1 LQKGTDFMIAKL
13 QFYLKRIQDGRL
25 KEMWTQTLWLYS
37 YVRKYWF
44 SIVLYTLIGLG
55 GTGISLITS
64 LLSRDLVDIVT
75 GHKSNELLKTFIMYI
90 SFTLAN
96 VILSKILDYIATII
110 SLKIDNAIKAD
121 IFEKMLLTRLEP
133 LMSYHTGDLLTRWSS
148 DASVISDGVLNWLP
162 DLLIAIVRFL
172 SALGIVLYYDPLFA
186 LLAIAGMPVSLLM
199 SKTLLSRMQSRN
211 LESAALNA
219 KMMGF
224 HQESFSN
231 IQTIKAF
238 DLIPLYVKKLHEY
251 QKEYLQLQKKYQKL
265 GILSSVFLSFV
276 GLIVSYSCYGLGI
289 YRVWSGTISYGT
301 MTLFLSLSGTLTGT
315 LNTLVGMVPSAINIT
330 TSSGRLMD
338 IIKMPREDHSAAPK
352 IDAFYQKNKQDGLSI
367 SLQDIQ
373 YAYAHGDTVFEHT
386 DLVIEPDQIIALIG
400 PSGEG
405 KTTMLRILLALLEP
419 QSGSLSIQNAKDT
432 SVFVDYSPAIRRLF
446 SYVPQGN
453 AMFSGTIAQNMRNV
467 KPDATDEEIITC
479 LKTACAWDFVHKLP
493 DGIYS
498 TIGERGRGFSEGQ
511 VQRLSIARALLKK
524 APFLLLDEAT
534 SALDTVTEHRLLQ
547 NIMQKRA
554 AGSCIVTTHRPT
566 VLTICDKVYAIREK
580 HCELLSSED
589 VDKILSNQQ

>member
-1 LQKGTDFMIAKL
+1 MIAKL

-25 KEMWTQTLWLYS
+25 KEMWAQTLWLYS

-148 DASVISDGVLNWLP
+148 DASVIADGVLNWLP

-386 DLVIEPDQIIALIG
+386 GLVIEPDQIIALIG

-419 QSGSLSIQNAKDT
+419 QSGSLSIQNAKDA

>member
-1 LQKGTDFMIAKL
+1 MIAKL

-25 KEMWTQTLWLYS
+25 KEMWAQTLWLYS

-238 DLIPLYVKKLHEY
+238 DLIPLYVKRLYEY

-265 GILSSVFLSFV
+265 GILSSVFLSFI
-276 GLIVSYSCYGLGI
+276 GLLVSYSCYGLGI

-419 QSGSLSIQNAKDT
+419 QSGSLSIQNAKDA

-467 KPDATDEEIITC
+467 KPDATDEEIIAC

>member
-1 LQKGTDFMIAKL
+1 MIAKL

-199 SKTLLSRMQSRN
+199 SKTLLSRRQSRN

-373 YAYAHGDTVFEHT
+373 YAYTHGDTVFEHT

-589 VDKILSNQQ
+589 IDKILSNQQ

>member
-1 LQKGTDFMIAKL
+1 MIAKL

-419 QSGSLSIQNAKDT
+419 QSGSLSIQNAKDA

>member
-1 LQKGTDFMIAKL
+1 MIAKL

-238 DLIPLYVKKLHEY
+238 DLIPLYVKRLYEY

-265 GILSSVFLSFV
+265 GILSSVFLSFI
-276 GLIVSYSCYGLGI
+276 GLLVSYSCYGLGI

-419 QSGSLSIQNAKDT
+419 QSGSLSIQNAK
-432 SVFVDYSPAIRRLF
+432 
-446 SYVPQGN
+446 
-453 AMFSGTIAQNMRNV
+453 M
-467 KPDATDEEIITC
+467 
-479 LKTACAWDFVHKLP
+479 H
-493 DGIYS
+493 
-498 TIGERGRGFSEGQ
+498 
-511 VQRLSIARALLKK
+511 
-524 APFLLLDEAT
+524 PFLLII
-534 SALDTVTEHRLLQ
+534 LLQ
-547 NIMQKRA
+547 YVGCFPMFHKEMRCFPVQLHKICVMSNPMPQMKRSLPA
-554 AGSCIVTTHRPT
+554 
-566 VLTICDKVYAIREK
+566 
-580 HCELLSSED
+580 
-589 VDKILSNQQ
+589 

>member
-1 LQKGTDFMIAKL
+1 MIAKL

-373 YAYAHGDTVFEHT
+373 YAYTHGDTVFEHT

-580 HCELLSSED
+580 HCELLSSEY

>member
-1 LQKGTDFMIAKL
+1 MIAKL

-75 GHKSNELLKTFIMYI
+75 GHKSNELLKTFIMYV

-566 VLTICDKVYAIREK
+566 VLTICDKVYVIREK

>member
-1 LQKGTDFMIAKL
+1 MIAKL
-13 QFYLKRIQDGRL
+13 QFYLKRMQDGRL

-419 QSGSLSIQNAKDT
+419 QSGSLSIQNAKDA

-566 VLTICDKVYAIREK
+566 VLTICDKVYAIHEK

>member
-1 LQKGTDFMIAKL
+1 MIAKL

-148 DASVISDGVLNWLP
+148 DASVIADGVLNWLP

-386 DLVIEPDQIIALIG
+386 GLVIEPDQIIALIG

-419 QSGSLSIQNAKDT
+419 QSGSLSIQNAKDA
-432 SVFVDYSPAIRRLF
+432 SVFIDYSPAIRRLF

-589 VDKILSNQQ
+589 VDKILYNQQ

>member
-1 LQKGTDFMIAKL
+1 MIAKL

-315 LNTLVGMVPSAINIT
+315 LNTLVGMIPSAINIT

>member
-1 LQKGTDFMIAKL
+1 MIAKL

-419 QSGSLSIQNAKDT
+419 QSGSLSIQNAKDA

-580 HCELLSSED
+580 HCELLSSKD

>member
-1 LQKGTDFMIAKL
+1 M
-13 QFYLKRIQDGRL
+13 
-25 KEMWTQTLWLYS
+25 
-37 YVRKYWF
+37 
-44 SIVLYTLIGLG
+44 
-55 GTGISLITS
+55 
-64 LLSRDLVDIVT
+64 
-75 GHKSNELLKTFIMYI
+75 
-90 SFTLAN
+90 
-96 VILSKILDYIATII
+96 
-110 SLKIDNAIKAD
+110 
-121 IFEKMLLTRLEP
+121 
-133 LMSYHTGDLLTRWSS
+133 
-148 DASVISDGVLNWLP
+148 
-162 DLLIAIVRFL
+162 RFL

-238 DLIPLYVKKLHEY
+238 DLIPLYVKRLHEY

-265 GILSSVFLSFV
+265 GILSSVFLSFI
-276 GLIVSYSCYGLGI
+276 GLLVSYSCYGLGI

-419 QSGSLSIQNAKDT
+419 QFGSLSIQNAKDA

-467 KPDATDEEIITC
+467 KPDATDEEIIAC

>member
-1 LQKGTDFMIAKL
+1 MIAKL

-25 KEMWTQTLWLYS
+25 KEMWAQTLWLYS

-419 QSGSLSIQNAKDT
+419 QSGSLSIQNAKDA

>member
-1 LQKGTDFMIAKL
+1 MIAKL

-25 KEMWTQTLWLYS
+25 KEMWAQTLWLYS

>member
-1 LQKGTDFMIAKL
+1 MIAKL

-148 DASVISDGVLNWLP
+148 DASVIADGVLNWLP

-386 DLVIEPDQIIALIG
+386 GLVIEPDQIIALIG

-419 QSGSLSIQNAKDT
+419 QSGSLSIQNAKDA

-589 VDKILSNQQ
+589 VEKILSNQQ

>member
-1 LQKGTDFMIAKL
+1 MIAKL
-13 QFYLKRIQDGRL
+13 QFYLKRIQDGCL

-238 DLIPLYVKKLHEY
+238 DLIPLYVKRLHEY

-265 GILSSVFLSFV
+265 GILSSVFLSFI
-276 GLIVSYSCYGLGI
+276 GLLVSYSCYGLGI

-419 QSGSLSIQNAKDT
+419 QSGSLSIQNAKDA

-467 KPDATDEEIITC
+467 KPDAADEEIITC

-589 VDKILSNQQ
+589 VNKILSNQQ

>member
-1 LQKGTDFMIAKL
+1 MIAKL

-25 KEMWTQTLWLYS
+25 KEMWVQTLWLYS

>member
-1 LQKGTDFMIAKL
+1 MIAKL

-265 GILSSVFLSFV
+265 GILSSVFLSFI
-276 GLIVSYSCYGLGI
+276 GLLVSYSCYGLGI

-547 NIMQKRA
+547 NIMQKRS

>member
-1 LQKGTDFMIAKL
+1 MIAKL

-276 GLIVSYSCYGLGI
+276 GLLVSYSCYGLGI

-386 DLVIEPDQIIALIG
+386 NLVIEPDQIIALIG

>member
-1 LQKGTDFMIAKL
+1 MIAKL

-25 KEMWTQTLWLYS
+25 KEMWAQTLWLYS

-238 DLIPLYVKKLHEY
+238 DLIPLYVKRLYEY

-265 GILSSVFLSFV
+265 GILSSVFLSFI
-276 GLIVSYSCYGLGI
+276 GLLVSYSCYGLGI

-419 QSGSLSIQNAKDT
+419 QSGSLSIQNAKDA

-534 SALDTVTEHRLLQ
+534 SALDTITEHRLLQ

>member
-1 LQKGTDFMIAKL
+1 MIAKL

-276 GLIVSYSCYGLGI
+276 GLLVSYSCYGLGI

>member
-1 LQKGTDFMIAKL
+1 MIAKL

-238 DLIPLYVKKLHEY
+238 DLIPLYVKRLHEY

-265 GILSSVFLSFV
+265 GILSSVFLSFI
-276 GLIVSYSCYGLGI
+276 GLLVSYSCYGLGI

-352 IDAFYQKNKQDGLSI
+352 IDAFYQKNNQDGLSI

-419 QSGSLSIQNAKDT
+419 QSGSLSIQNAKDA

-467 KPDATDEEIITC
+467 KPDATDEEIIAC

>member
-1 LQKGTDFMIAKL
+1 MIAKL

-25 KEMWTQTLWLYS
+25 KAMWAQTLWLYS

-238 DLIPLYVKKLHEY
+238 DLIPLYVKRLHEY

-265 GILSSVFLSFV
+265 GILSSVFLSFI
-276 GLIVSYSCYGLGI
+276 GLLVSYSCYGLGI

-301 MTLFLSLSGTLTGT
+301 MTLFLSLSGTLTCT

-419 QSGSLSIQNAKDT
+419 QSGSLSIQNAKDA

>member
-1 LQKGTDFMIAKL
+1 MIAKL

-238 DLIPLYVKKLHEY
+238 DLIPLYVKRLHEY

-265 GILSSVFLSFV
+265 GILSSVFLSFI
-276 GLIVSYSCYGLGI
+276 GLLVSYSCYGLGI

-419 QSGSLSIQNAKDT
+419 QSGSLSIQNAKDA

-580 HCELLSSED
+580 HCELLSSKD

>member
-1 LQKGTDFMIAKL
+1 MIAKL

-265 GILSSVFLSFV
+265 GILSSVFLSFI
-276 GLIVSYSCYGLGI
+276 GLLVSYSCYGLGI

-419 QSGSLSIQNAKDT
+419 QSGSLSIQNAKDA

-580 HCELLSSED
+580 HCELLSSKD

>member
-1 LQKGTDFMIAKL
+1 MIAKL

-238 DLIPLYVKKLHEY
+238 DLIPLYVKRLHEY

-265 GILSSVFLSFV
+265 GILSSVFLSFI
-276 GLIVSYSCYGLGI
+276 GLLVSYSCYGLGI

-419 QSGSLSIQNAKDT
+419 QSGSLSIQNAKDA

-589 VDKILSNQQ
+589 VNKILSNQQ

>member
-1 LQKGTDFMIAKL
+1 MIAKL

-55 GTGISLITS
+55 GTGISLITR

-238 DLIPLYVKKLHEY
+238 DLIPLYVKRLHEY

-265 GILSSVFLSFV
+265 GILSSVFLSFI
-276 GLIVSYSCYGLGI
+276 GLLVSYSCYGLGI

-373 YAYAHGDTVFEHT
+373 YAYAHSDTVFEHT

-419 QSGSLSIQNAKDT
+419 QSGSLSIQNAKDA

>member
-1 LQKGTDFMIAKL
+1 MIAKL

-238 DLIPLYVKKLHEY
+238 DLIPLYVKRLHEY

-265 GILSSVFLSFV
+265 GILSSVFLSFI
-276 GLIVSYSCYGLGI
+276 GLLVSYSCYGLGI

-419 QSGSLSIQNAKDT
+419 QSGSLSIQNAKDA

-534 SALDTVTEHRLLQ
+534 SALDAVTEHRLLQ

>member
-1 LQKGTDFMIAKL
+1 MIAKL

-25 KEMWTQTLWLYS
+25 KEMWAQTLWLYS

-238 DLIPLYVKKLHEY
+238 DLIPLYVKRLHEY

-265 GILSSVFLSFV
+265 GILSSVFLSFI
-276 GLIVSYSCYGLGI
+276 GLLVSYSCYGLGI

-419 QSGSLSIQNAKDT
+419 QSGSLSIQNAKDA
-432 SVFVDYSPAIRRLF
+432 SVFVDYSPAIRWLF

>member
-1 LQKGTDFMIAKL
+1 MIAKL

-25 KEMWTQTLWLYS
+25 KEMWAQTLWLYS

-219 KMMGF
+219 KMIGF

>member
-1 LQKGTDFMIAKL
+1 MITKL

-211 LESAALNA
+211 IESAALNA

>member
-1 LQKGTDFMIAKL
+1 MIAKL

-386 DLVIEPDQIIALIG
+386 GLVIEPDQIIALIG